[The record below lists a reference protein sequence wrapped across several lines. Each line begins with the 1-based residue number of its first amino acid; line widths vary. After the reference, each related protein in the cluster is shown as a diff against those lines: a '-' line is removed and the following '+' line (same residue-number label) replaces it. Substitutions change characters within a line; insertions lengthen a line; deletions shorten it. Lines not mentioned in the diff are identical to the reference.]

1 MRTNILLAIDVP
13 AGAPRQISAEKDLL
27 RELIRDSADHVI
39 VLHVQEFSIPRLAA
53 NMLDHGG
60 ASGRSAVD
68 KIVAA
73 LRAAGIHASGLVREA
88 DFGHVGETILTAA
101 DEFDAR
107 VIVLGSRA
115 RTQFPRGPPGRR
127 EPGSRVISAGAGVA
141 APAIPRAKGPAIRRA
156 AGSAQRSRRREQSRP
171 TGRGRHRSRTGRR
184 RTSSAGARPTAIPS
198 RRR

>member
-107 VIVLGSRA
+107 VIVLGSRT
-115 RTQFPRGPPGRR
+115 RTQFPRGSSGRVASHVMHHSTRPVLIDRSISDNRPP
-127 EPGSRVISAGAGVA
+127 VA
-141 APAIPRAKGPAIRRA
+141 ASPALV
-156 AGSAQRSRRREQSRP
+156 
-171 TGRGRHRSRTGRR
+171 
-184 RTSSAGARPTAIPS
+184 
-198 RRR
+198 